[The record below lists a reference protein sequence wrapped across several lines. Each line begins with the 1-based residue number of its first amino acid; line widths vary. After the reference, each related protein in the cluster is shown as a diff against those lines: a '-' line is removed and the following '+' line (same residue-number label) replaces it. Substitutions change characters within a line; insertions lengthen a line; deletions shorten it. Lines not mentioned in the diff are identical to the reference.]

1 MGAENAV
8 QAEADRLEAE
18 NAVGLEADRLAA
30 EVAPRDALSTEN
42 LRNSGNLF
50 NPAFI
55 MFVVRLVLLVIAVH
69 LHVHVW
75 MPYLK
80 TANHYRNCD
89 RSWRFSPP
97 GLRHLRSQGMLG
109 FGTSTCGCGY
119 SNGV

>member
-18 NAVGLEADRLAA
+18 NAVQAEADRIAA

-50 NPAFI
+50 NPTFI
-55 MFVVRLVLLVIAVH
+55 IFVVSLVLLVVAVCI
-69 LHVHVW
+69 
-75 MPYLK
+75 PYLQ
-80 TANHYRNCD
+80 TLHHYRNCD

-97 GLRHLRSQGMLG
+97 GLRQLRAQGMLG

-119 SNGV
+119 SN